1 MTAIVLPMK
10 RRTPMKPTTVR
21 LPEALLRAAKIHAV
35 KTGTTLQDL
44 VIEALT
50 THLKVRK
57 DDGGKS

>member
-1 MTAIVLPMK
+1 
-10 RRTPMKPTTVR
+10 MKPTTVR

-57 DDGGKS
+57 DDGGKT